1 MISELRCSKSVRQ
14 VLVPLVVLEE
24 RLEECQEEELGEYQ
38 GEVQRARL
46 VLFEEEEG
54 ERLQCVAGEEER
66 GGEVEGRRQ
75 CVVVVVHHA
84 EVVAVVAAAAAAVGE
99 EGPDVVARE
108 AAREAAREVDREAG
122 REEVL
127 V

>member
-1 MISELRCSKSVRQ
+1 M
-14 VLVPLVVLEE
+14 VVLEE

-84 EVVAVVAAAAAAVGE
+84 EVVAAAAAAVGE